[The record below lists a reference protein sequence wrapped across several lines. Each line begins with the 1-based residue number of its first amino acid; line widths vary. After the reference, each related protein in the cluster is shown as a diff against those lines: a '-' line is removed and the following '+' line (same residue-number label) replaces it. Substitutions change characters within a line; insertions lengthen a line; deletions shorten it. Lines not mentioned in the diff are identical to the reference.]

1 MRMDES
7 VIAVN
12 ELRYTYPG
20 RDRPAIDGMTFEVAR
35 GEVFGF
41 LGPSGAGKTTTQ
53 RAVIGLIEGWTGS
66 IDVLGRPLAGW
77 GRELYDR
84 IGVAF
89 ELPVGYPRL
98 TGREDLAH
106 FAHLHRRPSDHGA
119 WAGRGDPH
127 LFQPLHYG
135 VAKGSGRPV
144 ALRVRHVEPR
154 AGRRRERGSG
164 LMGLP
169 GRIPRLARGGVMIG
183 AILVL
188 AGYATVYGG
197 AHRVANRS
205 YEAPLVEMPVVATPE
220 LIFEGERLA
229 DPGLHRLPR
238 DRDGGSGLLRSAVGG
253 ADRRARPYPDS
264 GGVDRRRARARHPPR
279 CPVRR
284 PRRLGYALR
293 YVLSPVR

>member
-89 ELPVGYPRL
+89 
-98 TGREDLAH
+98 
-106 FAHLHRRPSDHGA
+106 
-119 WAGRGDPH
+119 
-127 LFQPLHYG
+127 
-135 VAKGSGRPV
+135 
-144 ALRVRHVEPR
+144 
-154 AGRRRERGSG
+154 
-164 LMGLP
+164 
-169 GRIPRLARGGVMIG
+169 
-183 AILVL
+183 
-188 AGYATVYGG
+188 
-197 AHRVANRS
+197 
-205 YEAPLVEMPVVATPE
+205 
-220 LIFEGERLA
+220 
-229 DPGLHRLPR
+229 
-238 DRDGGSGLLRSAVGG
+238 
-253 ADRRARPYPDS
+253 
-264 GGVDRRRARARHPPR
+264 
-279 CPVRR
+279 
-284 PRRLGYALR
+284 
-293 YVLSPVR
+293 